1 MVVEYKSII
10 KNDVW
15 EMVLRLI
22 AKLVSFTKLSMH
34 MMEYLKVYIQLFFR
48 RFSVLTDYNNNNNLI
63 LRSQPSQKP
72 DWCMRPAICG
82 TRDSLRIEI

>member
-34 MMEYLKVYIQLFFR
+34 MMGVFKSLYTTLFLDGSQ
-48 RFSVLTDYNNNNNLI
+48 FS
-63 LRSQPSQKP
+63 
-72 DWCMRPAICG
+72 
-82 TRDSLRIEI
+82 EIIIIIII

>member
-34 MMEYLKVYIQLFFR
+34 MMGVFKSLYRNLFLEG
-48 RFSVLTDYNNNNNLI
+48 S
-63 LRSQPSQKP
+63 
-72 DWCMRPAICG
+72 
-82 TRDSLRIEI
+82 

>member
-34 MMEYLKVYIQLFFR
+34 MMEYLKVYIQLCF
-48 RFSVLTDYNNNNNLI
+48 
-63 LRSQPSQKP
+63 
-72 DWCMRPAICG
+72 
-82 TRDSLRIEI
+82 